1 MNRHSFSKSS
11 PHFCCSIKEHPN
23 RPWICMPDSSST
35 FPKAED
41 KSITEKSA
49 LYSRSSREK
58 VNLTTSVVWSVPSIP
73 NCCCWAVPPESWKNS
88 DTLLSRTLMLLPVSS
103 KKHRFLACAFTM
115 RRGKPTWIRLCWSRI
130 LLFSFNLI
138 YFICTKFNFN
148 AEFNLQMQQNSD

>member
-1 MNRHSFSKSS
+1 MDKHNFSKSS
-11 PHFCCSIKEHPN
+11 THFCCSMKEHPN

-49 LYSRSSREK
+49 LYSRSSKKKENSTMFE
-58 VNLTTSVVWSVPSIP
+58 VLSSPSIP

-88 DTLLSRTLMLLPVSS
+88 ATLLSRTLMLLPVSS

-115 RRGKPTWIRLCWSRI
+115 RRGNPTLKI
-130 LLFSFNLI
+130 LTCNEIIILRVVILF
-138 YFICTKFNFN
+138 
-148 AEFNLQMQQNSD
+148 